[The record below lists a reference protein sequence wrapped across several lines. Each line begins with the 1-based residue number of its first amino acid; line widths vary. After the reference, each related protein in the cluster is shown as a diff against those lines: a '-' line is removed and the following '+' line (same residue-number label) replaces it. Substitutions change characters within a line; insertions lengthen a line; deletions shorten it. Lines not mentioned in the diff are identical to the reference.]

1 MGLSIRKLGYVGRT
15 YRHAQRYRQI
25 LAVLLKY
32 GFDDILKSLKLG
44 GLRRL
49 SPGSSELAQLST
61 PVLIRKVLE
70 DLGPTFVKAGQLLST
85 RPDLLPV
92 GIMHELAHLQ
102 DQVAPIPFDQVEKII
117 ERELQQPL
125 GEVFSELDREP
136 LAAASLGQVHHART
150 VEGREVAVKVLRP
163 GVHRTVE
170 VDLEIMLYLATL
182 MERHLEGWDVHRPTR
197 IVEELTVLLEKELDY
212 RIEAAS
218 QERFGW
224 QFLKDPNIHV
234 PEVLRNHTTASVLTQ
249 EFIHGVKAANAE
261 ALEEYGLEPTK
272 LAAAIADA
280 TMHQLFVTGF
290 FHGDPHPGNLLITS
304 EGVIAYL
311 DFGMMGRIGR
321 RSRETFSDLM
331 TAIVQRNEE
340 AMADALVELCDY
352 EEEPDRAVLERELGD
367 YADRYFFQALK
378 HVHMAEGLNEL
389 LELAAEHRLTMPANL
404 FLMIKA
410 LSNIEGSCRRLD
422 PDFQITEHAA
432 PFFRRLALD
441 RLHPSRLARDFADVS
456 TEMLSLGREIPH
468 QLSDVLK
475 QLRSGNLIDG
485 LELRGLM
492 PLVNATDRAGNRLA
506 FAIVLAGLIVGSS
519 IIVVADAADVGIGL
533 SRIALVG
540 FSVAAVIGFWLLVS
554 ILRRRGM

>member
-1 MGLSIRKLGYVGRT
+1 MVLSIRKLGYVGRT

-61 PVLIRKVLE
+61 PVRVRRVLE
-70 DLGPTFVKAGQLLST
+70 ELGPTFVKAGQLLST

-92 GIMHELAHLQ
+92 GIMTELAHLQ
-102 DQVAPIPFDQVEKII
+102 DQVAPIPFEQVEKILA
-117 ERELQQPL
+117 RELEQPL
-125 GEVFSELDREP
+125 DTVFSEFDREP
-136 LAAASLGQVHHART
+136 LAAASLGQVHHAHT
-150 VEGREVAVKVLRP
+150 VKGREVAVKVLRP

-212 RIEAAS
+212 RMEAAS

-224 QFLKDPNIHV
+224 QFLKDPKIHV
-234 PEVLRNHTTASVLTQ
+234 PEVLRDLTTASVLTQ

-261 ALEEYGLEPTK
+261 ALEEYGLDPNE
-272 LAAAIADA
+272 LAATIADA

-304 EGVIAYL
+304 EGVITYL

-321 RSRETFSDLM
+321 RARETFSDLM

-340 AMADALVELCDY
+340 AMADALLELCTY
-352 EEEPDRAVLERELGD
+352 EEEPNRAVLERELGD

-378 HVHMAEGLNEL
+378 HVRMAEGLNEL
-389 LELAAEHRLTMPANL
+389 LELAVEHRLTMPANL

-422 PDFQITEHAA
+422 PNFQITEHAA

-485 LELRGLM
+485 IELRGLM